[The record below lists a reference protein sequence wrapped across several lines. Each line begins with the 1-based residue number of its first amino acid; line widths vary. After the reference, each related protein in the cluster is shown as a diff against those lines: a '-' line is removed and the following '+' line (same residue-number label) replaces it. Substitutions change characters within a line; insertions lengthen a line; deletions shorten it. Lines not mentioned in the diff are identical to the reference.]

1 MRRTLPILVL
11 AALVLAACGEAGGGA
26 GTVAQS
32 TGGGMEPGISVSGTG
47 EVKGR
52 PDTLIVDIG
61 VAVLRPSVDE
71 ATSDAA
77 RLAQAVI
84 DALKANGVAEE
95 DIATTN
101 YSIWPEYDYRNETQ
115 TLRGYRVQNVVS
127 ASIRDLDNAGT
138 AIDAATAA
146 GGNDTIVQGVR
157 FAIEED
163 SELVTAARAAAWAD
177 AKTKAEQLAGLAG
190 RSLGAAI
197 SISESTTFPTPV
209 PFYARAAEG
218 AGDVATPIEPGQ
230 QTVTVTISVQFALEG

>member
-1 MRRTLPILVL
+1 MRRTLPVLVL
-11 AALVLAACGEAGGGA
+11 VALVLAACGDAGA

-32 TGGGMEPGISVSGTG
+32 TGGSMEPGISVSGIG

-61 VAVLRPSVDE
+61 VSVLRPSVDE
-71 ATSDAA
+71 ATADAA

-84 DALKANGVAEE
+84 DALKGKGVAEE

-101 YSIWPEYDYRNETQ
+101 YSIWPEYEYRNDTQ

-127 ASIRDLDNAGT
+127 ASIRDLDNAGA

-177 AKTKAEQLAGLAG
+177 ARSKAEQLAGLAG
-190 RSLGAAI
+190 RRLGAAV
-197 SISESTTFPTPV
+197 SISESTSFPAPG
-209 PFYARAAEG
+209 PIYARAEA